1 MLGEAPIGMA
11 VPPCRLSGSMPRV
24 IPMPRMAQTV
34 PAMQA
39 KQLLASGCVIMAAG
53 AMISLSVAVS
63 PPLLLLPPRPVP
75 VDVNGASQERRP
87 VATVGAAIADKF
99 ERRWKAADDMPLMPV
114 PARDPLAGLIGGTQI
129 GPHDFA
135 PLLQPD
141 QQIPSR

>member
-1 MLGEAPIGMA
+1 
-11 VPPCRLSGSMPRV
+11 MPLTRVGASKPV

-34 PAMQA
+34 PTMQA
-39 KQLLASGCVIMAAG
+39 KQLLASSCVIMAAG
-53 AMISLSVAVS
+53 AMISLAVAVS
-63 PPLLLLPPRPVP
+63 PPLTLLPPRPVP
-75 VDVNGASQERRP
+75 ADVNGNVASQERRP
-87 VATVGAAIADKF
+87 IATVGAAIADKF
-99 ERRWKAADDMPLMPV
+99 ERRWQATDDMPLMPV

>member
-11 VPPCRLSGSMPRV
+11 VPSCRLSGSMPRV

-63 PPLLLLPPRPVP
+63 PPLPLLPPRPVP

-87 VATVGAAIADKF
+87 VETVGAAIADKF

-114 PARDPLAGLIGGTQI
+114 PARDPLEGLIGGTQI

-135 PLLQPD
+135 PLPQPD